1 MAKYTVKTRTDVV
14 RENMALTNNAY
25 GGWMAVN
32 SGVDAV
38 TVNGITLLPGEVLDF
53 TKLSPDVI
61 WDEPIKNSK
70 EQHTMQPGN
79 CYTSCIQGNQQKGGE
94 EKPKKKSPWWLL
106 PLTYLLSNLS

>member
-61 WDEPIKNSK
+61 WDEPIKIVTNN
-70 EQHTMQPGN
+70 TA
-79 CYTSCIQGNQQKGGE
+79 GNQVTVTRLVYKEISRKE
-94 EKPKKKSPWWLL
+94 EKQWQQRES
-106 PLTYLLSNLS
+106 